1 MQQYAKSQANTCLL
15 YTSDQNLS
23 QPDLD
28 VKFLTAQMAMSRTS
42 LYNKVKEPVSYTH
55 LISIR

>member
-1 MQQYAKSQANTCLL
+1 MI
-15 YTSDQNLS
+15 DQNLS

-42 LYNKVKEPVSYTH
+42 LYNKIKELTGMEQTI
-55 LISIR
+55 ISIVEESTKQSFF

>member
-1 MQQYAKSQANTCLL
+1 VDEQFMIKLNEMI
-15 YTSDQNLS
+15 DQNLS

-42 LYNKVKEPVSYTH
+42 LYNKVKELTGMGAKDFSH
-55 LISIR
+55 FKS